1 MINVNNIKPYKKISP
16 THHIY
21 ELMELKKWDNSK
33 LAKQLN
39 MKEAEVCSLL
49 DEATPIKKKEA
60 KALEMAFGISRTFW
74 LNLDKNY
81 RVEYKKE

>member
-1 MINVNNIKPYKKISP
+1 MINVNNIKPYKKIGP
-16 THHIY
+16 TRHIY

-39 MKEAEVCSLL
+39 MNEAEICNLL
-49 DEATPIKKKEA
+49 DEGVPINEKEA

-74 LNLDKNY
+74 LNLDKITG
-81 RVEYKKE
+81 